1 MTTTSLGRRAQ
12 ISVLTVS
19 IVAGIVA
26 AGAARHA
33 LDRRFQALEAATR
46 VATVSRV
53 VAIDDLLP
61 GDRLS
66 VDTVALR
73 DIPESGAVSDS
84 VMPEDFD
91 RYADAVVLGT
101 IRAGEQILRSAVR
114 VDANTPL
121 AARLQDGRRAV
132 TIAVDDVSS
141 QAGMVQPGD
150 RVDIL
155 ATLDLPR
162 GRATIPLLRAVSI
175 LAVGQRAARGSS
187 APGMPNDYDDDLQAT
202 SNERFSTITLD
213 VDEPAAIRL
222 IAARQ
227 SSALSV
233 TLRHDVAVDARQTLA
248 PLTNEVQV
256 VLGLARPT
264 PVRMPRIVPVLNGS
278 RPATDATTHVIDS
291 VQMPD
296 GDSEFLP

>member
-1 MTTTSLGRRAQ
+1 MTTAFLGRRAQ
-12 ISVLTVS
+12 IGVLTVS

-33 LDRRFQALEAATR
+33 LDRRFQALEAAAH

-53 VAIDDLLP
+53 VAIDDMFP

-91 RYADAVVLGT
+91 RYADAVVVGT
-101 IRAGEQILRSAVR
+101 IKAGEQVLRSAVR
-114 VDANTPL
+114 VDADTSL

-141 QAGMVQPGD
+141 QAGMLQPGD

-175 LAVGQRAARGSS
+175 LAVGQRSGRGASP
-187 APGMPNDYDDDLQAT
+187 AEAQHDDDDLQAT
-202 SNERFSTITLD
+202 SNESFSTITLD

-227 SSALSV
+227 FSALSV
-233 TLRHDVAVDARQTLA
+233 ALRHDLAVDTRQALA
-248 PLTNEVQV
+248 PLANDVQV

-264 PVRMPRIVPVLNGS
+264 PVRTPRIVPVLYGS
-278 RPATDATTHVIDS
+278 RLAADATTTS
-291 VQMPD
+291 VDPAQMSN
-296 GDSEFLP
+296 GDLGFEP